1 MSHFLLIH
9 KDFCTSVSI
18 SGFQY
23 FSIYFSVS
31 IDKVGRQVNNK
42 TQEKGVKYVQS

>member
-1 MSHFLLIH
+1 MSLFLLFH

-31 IDKVGRQVNNK
+31 VDRVGPQVNNI